1 LSDIRDESGFKIRAE
16 GDQGVDQGVDDQ
28 GVEGGGGGW
37 WLRLTQ
43 HGGTLRDLAV
53 AKGEKKKFAS
63 EG

>member
-1 LSDIRDESGFKIRAE
+1 VIRELIRE
-16 GDQGVDQGVDDQ
+16 LMIRELRGV
-28 GVEGGGGGW
+28 GGGW

-43 HGGTLRDLAV
+43 HGGNLRDLAV